1 MSFRKNAKRIK
12 SLYKNINNFTIAT
25 VEMNYGDH
33 LLNECKLILDGS
45 FKMVVIQYEGMSKI
59 IPSDY
64 NNFTINKNNR
74 TITISNFGRNT
85 LKNDLLFE
93 FIGTI
98 FIKSARVY
106 KWGEQSRLATIRN
119 SINSGTLSTND
130 NLIDS
135 DFLIS
140 KKEQTPKTLDERQGE
155 ERKTILIEEKLRR
168 RNGI

>member
-64 NNFTINKNNR
+64 NNFTINCLN
-74 TITISNFGRNT
+74 
-85 LKNDLLFE
+85 LL
-93 FIGTI
+93 G
-98 FIKSARVY
+98 
-106 KWGEQSRLATIRN
+106 L
-119 SINSGTLSTND
+119 
-130 NLIDS
+130 
-135 DFLIS
+135 FL
-140 KKEQTPKTLDERQGE
+140 
-155 ERKTILIEEKLRR
+155 
-168 RNGI
+168 